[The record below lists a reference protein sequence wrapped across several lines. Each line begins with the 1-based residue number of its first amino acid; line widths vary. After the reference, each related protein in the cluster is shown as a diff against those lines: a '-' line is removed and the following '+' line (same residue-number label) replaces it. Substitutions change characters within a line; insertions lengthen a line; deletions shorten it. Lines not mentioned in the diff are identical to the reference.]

1 MNDAQRKILQ
11 QERALSRKPDLRRG
25 EVIDATPGAVT
36 VALGGSTDEVPAQ
49 TILGANVAVGDIV
62 DVLAAGNRPPL
73 ILAAG
78 FPAGTSLPASPSD
91 GDAYVYNADTTNGV
105 KWPLQ
110 YRSGASG
117 SYKWESLGGPWLEKN
132 VATAYNQTTANTWQ
146 QLNSS
151 LQITLPLSGY
161 YDFELVTYA
170 YDNAGTNG
178 KIIVAP
184 YANSPAAVAGPHSY
198 NFHGFNGG
206 YGISARGTGRTGL
219 CNKNYPLRFYVF
231 SNPGAFTMQDWWI
244 RVRPVRV
251 G

>member
-78 FPAGTSLPASPSD
+78 
-91 GDAYVYNADTTNGV
+91 
-105 KWPLQ
+105 
-110 YRSGASG
+110 
-117 SYKWESLGGPWLEKN
+117 
-132 VATAYNQTTANTWQ
+132 
-146 QLNSS
+146 
-151 LQITLPLSGY
+151 
-161 YDFELVTYA
+161 
-170 YDNAGTNG
+170 
-178 KIIVAP
+178 
-184 YANSPAAVAGPHSY
+184 SPAARVYNSANISIPNATLTALTFNSERFDNDSIHSTASNTSRLTATTAGVYS
-198 NFHGFNGG
+198 
-206 YGISARGTGRTGL
+206 ISG
-219 CNKNYPLRFYVF
+219 N
-231 SNPGAFTMQDWWI
+231 FTMAPLGSGIGLIGVRLNGSLIIAYQRFAGITATNLIQAIQTTYKLAAGDYVELIAHQDSGSALNVI
-244 RVRPVRV
+244 AASNYSPEFSMHKVSD

>member
-78 FPAGTSLPASPSD
+78 
-91 GDAYVYNADTTNGV
+91 
-105 KWPLQ
+105 
-110 YRSGASG
+110 
-117 SYKWESLGGPWLEKN
+117 
-132 VATAYNQTTANTWQ
+132 
-146 QLNSS
+146 
-151 LQITLPLSGY
+151 
-161 YDFELVTYA
+161 
-170 YDNAGTNG
+170 
-178 KIIVAP
+178 
-184 YANSPAAVAGPHSY
+184 SPAARVYNSANISIPNATLTALTFNSERFDNDSIHSTASNTSRLTATTAGVYS
-198 NFHGFNGG
+198 
-206 YGISARGTGRTGL
+206 ISG
-219 CNKNYPLRFYVF
+219 N
-231 SNPGAFTMQDWWI
+231 FTMAPLGSGKGLIGVRLNGSLIIAYQRFAGITATNLIQAIQTTYKLDVGDYVELVAHQDSGSALNVI
-244 RVRPVRV
+244 AASNYSPEFSMHKVSD

>member
-78 FPAGTSLPASPSD
+78 
-91 GDAYVYNADTTNGV
+91 
-105 KWPLQ
+105 
-110 YRSGASG
+110 
-117 SYKWESLGGPWLEKN
+117 
-132 VATAYNQTTANTWQ
+132 
-146 QLNSS
+146 
-151 LQITLPLSGY
+151 
-161 YDFELVTYA
+161 
-170 YDNAGTNG
+170 
-178 KIIVAP
+178 
-184 YANSPAAVAGPHSY
+184 SPAARVYNSANISIPNATLTALTFNSERFDNDSIHSTASNTSRLTATTAGVYS
-198 NFHGFNGG
+198 
-206 YGISARGTGRTGL
+206 ISG
-219 CNKNYPLRFYVF
+219 N
-231 SNPGAFTMQDWWI
+231 FTMAPLGSGKGLIGVRLNGSLIIAYQRFAGITATNLIQAIQTTYKLAAGDYVELIAHQDSGSALNVI
-244 RVRPVRV
+244 AASNYSPEFSMHKVSD